1 MTPTAKDPPKT
12 NFVGA
17 FCPFFPLCIDEGS
30 FCSMPNQELGI
41 TEGSIRQQYCLN
53 DRRRNIGFDTFLLKK
68 IGIAG
73 DETDEDK

>member
-1 MTPTAKDPPKT
+1 MTPTAKSMPKS

-17 FCPFFPLCIDEGS
+17 FLPFFPLCIDEGS

-41 TEGSIRQQYCLN
+41 TEESTRQQYCVN
-53 DRRRNIGFDTFLLKK
+53 HRRRNVGFDTFLLKR

-73 DETDEDK
+73 DETHENE